1 MNIDNNNFDIVIAG
15 GGLAGCLMALSL
27 AKLTK
32 TNGELLQ
39 IAIVEKHG
47 ETDKHSHQLTFDER
61 VLALSHGTA
70 SYFAD
75 LGVWQNLSAN
85 ANPIETIH
93 ISDRGYYGK
102 ARVYAKDHQ
111 VDALGYVAPMK
122 CIGLAIQESLA
133 LIQNSQ
139 SNNIHWFA
147 PAQIEQLV
155 WQKEQVTIQLSSNQ
169 LSSKVNLSAK
179 LLLACDGAQSVC
191 RKFANIHTTSKA
203 YKQSAVIA
211 NVTMAQAHQN
221 IAYERFTEFGPIALL
236 PLNDNMCS
244 LVWTVAPE
252 QAEQLTGISDEEFIF
267 KLNQAFGFWQGGVN
281 RVSQRFIYPLNLVQA
296 DENFYHR
303 MALVGNASH
312 TIHPIAGQGFNLG
325 VRDVSQLAAL
335 IAEQLAQNKDIGSFA
350 MLNHYGELRRDD
362 QKQIINLTD
371 SLVTLFSNTLPP
383 LVAGRNIALKVLNYC
398 QPIKQA
404 FVKKTM
410 GY

>member
-1 MNIDNNNFDIVIAG
+1 MNIDKTHFDIVIAG

-27 AKLTK
+27 AKSTK
-32 TNGELLQ
+32 ANGELLQ
-39 IAIVEKHG
+39 IAIVEKHRA
-47 ETDKHSHQLTFDER
+47 TDNHSNELTFDER

-122 CIGLAIQESLA
+122 SIGLALQQALA
-133 LIQNSQ
+133 LVENSHA
-139 SNNIHWFA
+139 NNIHWFC
-147 PAQIEQLV
+147 PAQIEQLDWLAESV
-155 WQKEQVTIQLSSNQ
+155 EIKLTSTQT
-169 LSSKVNLSAK
+169 LSAK

-191 RKFANIHTTSKA
+191 REFANIQTTCKA
-203 YKQSAVIA
+203 YGQSAVIA

-244 LVWTVAPE
+244 LVWTVTPG
-252 QAEQLTGISDEEFIF
+252 QAEQLTGISDEEFIA

-281 RVSQRFIYPLNLVQA
+281 SVSQRFIYPLNLVQA
-296 DENFYHR
+296 DENVYHR

-325 VRDVSQLAAL
+325 VRDVSQLATL

-362 QKQIINLTD
+362 QRQIINLTD
-371 SLVTLFSNTLPP
+371 SLVILFSNTLPP
-383 LVAGRNIALKVLNYC
+383 LVAGRNIALKALNYC

>member
-1 MNIDNNNFDIVIAG
+1 MNIDKTHFDVVIAG

-32 TNGELLQ
+32 ANGELLQ
-39 IAIVEKHG
+39 IAIVEKHRA
-47 ETDKHSHQLTFDER
+47 TDNHSHELTFDER

-75 LGVWQNLSAN
+75 LGVWQNLSAK

-102 ARVYAKDHQ
+102 ARVYAKEHQ

-122 CIGLAIQESLA
+122 SIGLALQQALA
-133 LIQNSQ
+133 LLETSQ
-139 SNNIHWFA
+139 ANNIHWFC

-155 WQKEQVTIQLSSNQ
+155 WLAESVEIKLT
-169 LSSKVNLSAK
+169 SKAKLSAK

-191 RKFANIHTTSKA
+191 RKFANIQTTSKA
-203 YKQSAVIA
+203 YGQSAVIA

-244 LVWTVAPE
+244 LVWTVTPE
-252 QAEQLTGISDEEFIF
+252 QAEQLTGISDEEFIA

-281 RVSQRFIYPLNLVQA
+281 SVSQRFIYPLNLVQA
-296 DENFYHR
+296 DENVYHR

-325 VRDVSQLAAL
+325 VRDVSQLATL

-362 QKQIINLTD
+362 QRQIINLTD

-383 LVAGRNIALKVLNYC
+383 LVAGRNIALKALNYC